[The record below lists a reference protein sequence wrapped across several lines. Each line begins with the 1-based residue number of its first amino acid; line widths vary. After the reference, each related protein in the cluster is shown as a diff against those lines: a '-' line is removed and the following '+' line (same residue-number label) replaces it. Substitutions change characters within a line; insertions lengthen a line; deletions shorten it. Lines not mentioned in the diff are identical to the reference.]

1 MSDQSP
7 QPGDERTRQP
17 VRVRVPNP
25 NPYVTFAIMGLT
37 ILCFF
42 LQNLLET
49 LYGVDLLFAFWG
61 KINSAILRGQVWRLV
76 TPVLLHGSVF
86 HIGVNMYALFIIG
99 RRLERFYGHRRFLLL
114 YLLSAFGGN
123 TLSFVLS
130 SAPSLGASTAVFGL
144 MGAEIVF
151 IYQNRK
157 LFGATRTRQAIF
169 NLGVILVINLTY
181 GFLPG
186 LNIDNMGH
194 IGGFIGGLFF
204 AWKGGP
210 LLVISREKVFADMVD
225 SRRKS
230 DVLLATLVVMIGFI
244 IIASIKFFST

>member
-1 MSDQSP
+1 VSDQTP
-7 QPGDERTRQP
+7 RTGDESARRP

-25 NPYVTFAIMGLT
+25 NPVVTIIIMGVT
-37 ILCFF
+37 ILSFI

-49 LYGVDLLFAFWG
+49 LYGVDVLFAFGG
-61 KINSAILRGQVWRLV
+61 KINAAILRWEVWRLV
-76 TPVLLHGSVF
+76 TPILLHVSVV
-86 HIGVNMYALFIIG
+86 HIAVNMYALFIIG

-114 YLLSAFGGN
+114 YLLGAFGGN

-157 LFGATRTRQAIF
+157 LFGSARTRQALL
-169 NLGVILVINLTY
+169 NLGVILIINLTY

-186 LNIDNMGH
+186 MNIDNMGH

-210 LLVISREKVFADMVD
+210 LLQFSGQEPFFDMVD
-225 SRRKS
+225 SRKKGEILVAS
-230 DVLLATLVVMIGFI
+230 LVVVVGFT
-244 IIASIKFFST
+244 IIALIKFFSA